1 MTKSAYSLNSYW
13 FSALSIFSSPDTVLV
28 CLNAAYAMERLDV
41 LRLLLDAGAS
51 LERNNWNGQ
60 TPLLVAIARGN
71 IPAVEQLIERGADTM
86 ARNEERATPLHVALA
101 YR

>member
-1 MTKSAYSLNSYW
+1 M
-13 FSALSIFSSPDTVLV
+13 D
-28 CLNAAYAMERLDV
+28 RLDV

-51 LERNNWNGQ
+51 LERNNWGGQ

-71 IPAVEQLIERGADTM
+71 NPGVELLIERGADCM
-86 ARNEERATPLHVALA
+86 ARNEERATPLHVAMA